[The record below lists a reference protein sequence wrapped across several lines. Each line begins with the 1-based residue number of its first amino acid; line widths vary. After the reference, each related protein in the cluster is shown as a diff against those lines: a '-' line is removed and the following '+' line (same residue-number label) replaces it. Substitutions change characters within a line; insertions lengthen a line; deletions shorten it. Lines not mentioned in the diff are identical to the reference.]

1 MSYFDKHSFD
11 KYCLLLI
18 SIGHFS
24 KVRSAIFILLS
35 LLLATPVNASSFS
48 AWATQETQLYI
59 EQYIERLTTEDDYRT
74 NFKIGNID
82 PRLNLSICKSP
93 LSFTFQGNPLERSK
107 NTIKVTCT
115 DQKRWSIFVGAKID
129 IFKDVWVASQTLPR
143 GHRVR
148 QSDLEHSEIQIN
160 KHRKGFFVNQQ
171 NIVGMLIRRSIQS
184 GDVFYP
190 GMLAPPKVIAR
201 GDTVIIS
208 ALSDVIS
215 VQMMGTALSD
225 GKLGQQISVRNK
237 KSERVVRAT
246 VVSRGRVSVP
256 M

>member
-1 MSYFDKHSFD
+1 ME
-11 KYCLLLI
+11 L
-18 SIGHFS
+18 
-24 KVRSAIFILLS
+24 
-35 LLLATPVNASSFS
+35 
-48 AWATQETQLYI
+48 
-59 EQYIERLTTEDDYRT
+59 
-74 NFKIGNID
+74 
-82 PRLNLSICKSP
+82 
-93 LSFTFQGNPLERSK
+93 
-107 NTIKVTCT
+107 
-115 DQKRWSIFVGAKID
+115 
-129 IFKDVWVASQTLPR
+129 
-143 GHRVR
+143 
-148 QSDLEHSEIQIN
+148 IQIN